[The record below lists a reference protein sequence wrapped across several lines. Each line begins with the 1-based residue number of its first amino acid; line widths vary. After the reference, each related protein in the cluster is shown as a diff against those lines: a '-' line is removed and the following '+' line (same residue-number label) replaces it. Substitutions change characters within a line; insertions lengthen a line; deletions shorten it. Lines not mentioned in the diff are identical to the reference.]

1 MNQHAEE
8 VLLIGG
14 LLTAV
19 HEAAAL
25 PPAAARLDLDVDVDV
40 DVATL
45 TAHHVRA
52 DAQPVR
58 EALSAIMV
66 HESASELF
74 VSVARL
80 AELQHLQLNPAQLDA
95 LARATA

>member
-25 PPAAARLDLDVDVDV
+25 PPAAARLDLDV